1 MTRAFRI
8 AAGVVCVLLGTGTQ
22 RPAFASSQ
30 SRTYELHMEVPQVS
44 RAANGDMVS
53 ITGDGV
59 FSVHPKTVGANGTFT
74 RSDSQGNLLG
84 SGTWV
89 ATQLLSF
96 QPYGCG
102 VVLGFPIPSNLCG
115 GKLILRV
122 LLTDSTS
129 GQQFEGV
136 LWVYCIIGPNPP
148 NSHDDPSGEGARL
161 DIIGLN
167 NFNKIVSGGNV
178 YVKTN

>member
-8 AAGVVCVLLGTGTQ
+8 AAVVVCVLVGGGTQ
-22 RPAFASSQ
+22 RSAFAGSQ
-30 SRTYELHMEVPQVS
+30 TQTYELHMEVPQVS
-44 RAANGDMVS
+44 QAANGDMVS

-74 RSDSQGNLLG
+74 HSDSQGNVLG

-102 VVLGFPIPSNLCG
+102 VVLGFPIPPNLCG
-115 GKLILRV
+115 GKLMLRV
-122 LLTDSTS
+122 QLSSAS
-129 GQQFEGV
+129 GQFEGILSV
-136 LWVYCIIGPNPP
+136 FCIIGPNPP
-148 NSHDDPSGEGARL
+148 NSHDDESGEGARL
-161 DIIGLN
+161 DIVGVN

-178 YVKTN
+178 YIKTN

>member
-8 AAGVVCVLLGTGTQ
+8 TAVVVCVLLGTGTQ

-30 SRTYELHMEVPQVS
+30 TQTYELHMEVPQVS
-44 RAANGDMVS
+44 QAANGDMVS

-74 RSDSQGNLLG
+74 HSDSQGNLLG

-102 VVLGFPIPSNLCG
+102 VVLGFPIPPNLCG
-115 GKLILRV
+115 GKLMLRV
-122 LLTDSTS
+122 QLTSES
-129 GQQFEGV
+129 GQFEGILSV
-136 LWVYCIIGPNPP
+136 FCIIGPDPP

-161 DIIGLN
+161 DIIGVN

>member
-8 AAGVVCVLLGTGTQ
+8 ATVVVCVFLGAGTQ
-22 RPAFASSQ
+22 RSAFAGSQ
-30 SRTYELHMEVPQVS
+30 TQTYELHMEVPQVS
-44 RAANGDMVS
+44 QAANGDMVS

-59 FSVHPKTVGANGTFT
+59 FSVHPKTVGASGTFT
-74 RSDSQGNLLG
+74 HSDSQGNVLG
-84 SGTWV
+84 SGTWI

-102 VVLGFPIPSNLCG
+102 VVLGFPIPPNLCG
-115 GKLILRV
+115 GKLMLRV
-122 LLTDSTS
+122 QLTSES
-129 GQQFEGV
+129 GQFEGV
-136 LWVYCIIGPNPP
+136 LSVFCIIGPNPP

-161 DIIGLN
+161 DIIGVN
-167 NFNKIVSGGNV
+167 NFTKIVSGGNI